1 MVNETQ
7 VGDGAW
13 TMDINDTVR
22 LDIQLTGRVVG
33 KTIERTPRVDVA
45 VDLNGHKFILPNIP
59 ASWLESPLRE
69 AV

>member
-1 MVNETQ
+1 
-7 VGDGAW
+7 
-13 TMDINDTVR
+13 MDINDTVR

-45 VDLNGHKFILPNIP
+45 VDLNGRRFILPNIP
-59 ASWLESPLRE
+59 TSWLESPLRE

>member
-1 MVNETQ
+1 
-7 VGDGAW
+7 
-13 TMDINDTVR
+13 MDINDTVK

-45 VDLNGHKFILPNIP
+45 VDLNGRRFILPNIP
-59 ASWLESPLRE
+59 TSWLESPLRE